1 LPAFRGRA
9 QTVYRRVTAYERD
22 VPALHGED
30 HMLDRSAICA
40 VALAAALCL
49 PVGGV
54 RAQED
59 ARFPDLSGQWKRPPG
74 VGIQWDQTKPIGRA
88 QQPPLT
94 PEYQA
99 VWEASM
105 ADQAAGGQGNDA
117 PSRCV
122 PYGMP
127 RIMTTV
133 FPMEIVVTQNA
144 THLLSDY
151 TMPRRIYTDGREFPK
166 EIEPGFNGYSIG
178 KWVDENG
185 DGRYDV
191 LEIET
196 RGLKGP
202 RSYDASGIPF
212 HQDNETV
219 VKERMF
225 VDKTNPD
232 ILHDEITTSDHSL
245 TRPWTVTK
253 NFVRDHAPIWFQN
266 HCSEDNRHVTI
277 GTEDYVLSFDGY
289 LMPAKKDQKPPDLKY
304 FKQTKN

>member
-1 LPAFRGRA
+1 MNML
-9 QTVYRRVTAYERD
+9 YRSQIGAITLTGLLAWATA
-22 VPALHGED
+22 
-30 HMLDRSAICA
+30 
-40 VALAAALCL
+40 ALAFD
-49 PVGGV
+49 
-54 RAQED
+54 ETKY
-59 ARFPDLSGQWKRPPG
+59 PDFSGQWRRPPG
-74 VGIQWDQTKPIGRA
+74 VGIQWDPAKRFGLDQH
-88 QQPPLT
+88 PPLT

-105 ADQAAGGQGNDA
+105 ADQAAGSQGNDA

-166 EIEPGFNGYSIG
+166 EIEPSFNGYSIG

-202 RSYDASGIPF
+202 RSYDASGLPF
-212 HQDNETV
+212 HADNETV
-219 VKERMF
+219 VKERMY

-232 ILHDEITTSDHSL
+232 ILHDEITTLDHSL

-253 NFVRDHAPIWFQN
+253 SFMRDHNPIWFQN

-277 GTEDYVLSFDGY
+277 GNEDYVLSFDAY
-289 LMPAKKDQKPPDLKY
+289 LMPAKKNQKPPDLKY
-304 FKQTKN
+304 FKQTQN

>member
-1 LPAFRGRA
+1 ML
-9 QTVYRRVTAYERD
+9 YRSRI
-22 VPALHGED
+22 G
-30 HMLDRSAICA
+30 AI
-40 VALAAALCL
+40 ALAGGLAWATAAL
-49 PVGGV
+49 
-54 RAQED
+54 AFDESKY
-59 ARFPDLSGQWKRPPG
+59 PDFSGQWRRPAG
-74 VGIQWDQTKPIGRA
+74 VGIQWDPAKRFGLDQKP
-88 QQPPLT
+88 PFT

-166 EIEPGFNGYSIG
+166 EIEPSFNGYSIG

-202 RSYDASGIPF
+202 RSYDASGMPF
-212 HQDNETV
+212 HADNETV
-219 VKERMF
+219 VKERMY

-232 ILHDEITTSDHSL
+232 ILKDEITTLDHSL

-253 NFVRDHAPIWFQN
+253 SFMRDHNPIWFQN
-266 HCSEDNRHVTI
+266 NCSEDNRHVFI
-277 GTEDYVLSFDGY
+277 GNEHYVISADDK
-289 LMPAKKDQKPPDLKY
+289 LMPAKKNQAPPDLSY
-304 FKQTKN
+304 FKQTQK